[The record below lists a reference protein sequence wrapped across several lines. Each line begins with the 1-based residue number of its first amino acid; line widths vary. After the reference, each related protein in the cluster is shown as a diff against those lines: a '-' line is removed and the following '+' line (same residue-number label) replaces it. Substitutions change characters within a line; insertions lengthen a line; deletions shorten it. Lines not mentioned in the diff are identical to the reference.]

1 MEKACYSNTFISHA
15 FLFIAMEI
23 IAVSSTIGEKKKKV
37 MHISEFQMA
46 LKLY

>member
-23 IAVSSTIGEKKKKV
+23 IAVSSTIGEKKKGNAYFWV
-37 MHISEFQMA
+37 SNGS
-46 LKLY
+46 